1 MTEYFSGQDGQG
13 YTLKAIVEQVGQNKA
28 ENYSDVRVR
37 LFLLNR
43 WVTFSD
49 YNVTASVTIE
59 GQRVSFKG
67 RPAVLNYNSETKLE
81 GFETTA
87 RVYHNGDGS
96 KTATISADLT
106 GSGGYSPSYLSMSER
121 KFELTRI
128 ARASSVSVS
137 GTAVVGREFVI
148 SINRASSSYTHKL
161 RYVFGSEAKDIAT
174 GVGASHTWTVPS
186 SLLTKIPNSNSGRGT
201 IYCETYSGGAVI
213 GETSVAF
220 TVEVAEGG
228 ARPTLADI
236 TLTEGNRFVA
246 EKLTGAN
253 YLQTISDIAVSFE
266 GAKGVDGSTIT
277 GYYAEIV
284 DRNQS
289 TNQNGGRLG
298 PMNFTGSAT
307 IRAKVIDSRGRSSEY
322 VEKTINVI
330 EYFTPVLTFTVQR
343 VGKDGS
349 TLLVTRTAKIAPV
362 MVDGVQKNEMHFYFA
377 TRDITNDG
385 PIKRDVGP
393 INVVPSDVNSLVN
406 SSVSLFGNFPI
417 TNSYEVIGQISDMFK
432 FPAEVVVTVPVEK
445 VIFAY
450 DKNSRFGIGKTPE
463 RGMLDVAGDIY
474 ANGKIIQQHQLT
486 QKNGDVIDIRTTIKD
501 FDNARTSGFYIIKGK
516 QDGTRNAPNGR
527 PGLLEVFNLNER
539 ESYQRF
545 TDIDMKV
552 FIRFRNWSG
561 AWRDWLEYPNA
572 NNTNMINTGWQPAGY
587 PKSFYK
593 RCGDVLAIRYDFVGN
608 GSNVDFA
615 IIPVN
620 ILQAVQSYMLTIP
633 KWSVTADGTNVQINA
648 NSNKLIAVNTQSGAT
663 YSGQIVIML

>member
-106 GSGGYSPSYLSMSER
+106 GSGGYSPSYLSISER

-148 SINRASSSYTHKL
+148 SINRAASSYTHKL

-174 GVGASHTWTVPS
+174 GVGTSHTWTVPS
-186 SLLTKIPNSNSGRGT
+186 SLLAQIPNSNSGRGT
-201 IYCETYSGGAVI
+201 IYCETYSGGTVI

-236 TLTEGNRFVA
+236 TLTEGNSLVA
-246 EKLTGAN
+246 RKLSGNN
-253 YLQTISDIAVSFE
+253 YLQTLSDIAVTFV
-266 GAKGVDGSTIT
+266 GAKGVDGSTVT

-284 DRNQS
+284 DRKQS

-298 PMNFTGSAT
+298 PMEFKGSAT
-307 IRAKVIDSRGRSSEY
+307 IRAKVVDSRGRASEY
-322 VEKTINVI
+322 IEKTINVI
-330 EYFTPVLTFTVQR
+330 EYFTPVLSVSASR
-343 VGKDGS
+343 VGADNSKVQ
-349 TLLVTRTAKIAPV
+349 LVRNCKISPV
-362 MVDGVQKNEMHFYFA
+362 IVDDVQKNAINIIVMRRNITDDTGYTAETGSAVGHFA
-377 TRDITNDG
+377 N
-385 PIKRDVGP
+385 
-393 INVVPSDVNSLVN
+393 VNSLVN
-406 SSVSLFGNFPI
+406 S
-417 TNSYEVIGQISDMFK
+417 
-432 FPAEVVVTVPVEK
+432 PAILDGTYPHDKSFEIVVDLYDDFSSARQVVTLPVERA
-445 VIFAY
+445 VFAY
-450 DKNSRFGIGKTPE
+450 DKDGHFGIGKIPE

-552 FIRFRNWSG
+552 FIRFRNWGG

-593 RCGDVLAIRYDFVGN
+593 RCGDVLAIRFDFVGN
-608 GSNVDFA
+608 GSSIEIAA
-615 IIPVN
+615 IPSSV
-620 ILQAVQSYMLTIP
+620 LRAVQEYMLTVP
-633 KWSVTADGTNVQINA
+633 KWSAEANGTNIQINL
-648 NSNKLIAVNTQSGAT
+648 NGNKLVALNTQSGARH
-663 YSGQIVIML
+663 SGQIVIML

>member
-87 RVYHNGDGS
+87 RVYHNRDGK
-96 KTATISADLT
+96 KTVTISADLT
-106 GSGGYSPSYLSMSER
+106 GSGGYSPSYLSISER

-137 GTAVVGREFVI
+137 GTAVVGREFTI

-161 RYVFGSEAKDIAT
+161 RYVLGSEAKDIAT

-186 SLLTKIPNSNSGRGT
+186 SLLTQIPNSNSGRGT
-201 IYCETYSGGAVI
+201 IYCETYSGATMI

-220 TVEVAEGG
+220 TVEVAEVG

-236 TLTEGNRFVA
+236 TLTEGNSLIAR
-246 EKLTGAN
+246 KLSGNN
-253 YLQTISDIAVSFE
+253 YLQTLSDIAVTFV
-266 GAKGVDGSTIT
+266 GAKGVDGSTVT

-284 DRNQS
+284 DRKQS

-298 PMNFTGSAT
+298 PMEFNGSAT
-307 IRAKVIDSRGRSSEY
+307 IRAKVVDSRGRASKY

-330 EYFTPVLTFTVQR
+330 EYFTPVLSVSASR
-343 VGKDGS
+343 VGADNSKVQ
-349 TLLVTRTAKIAPV
+349 LVRNCKISPV
-362 MVDGVQKNEMHFYFA
+362 VVDRQQKNAINIIVMRRNITDDTGYTEETGSAVGHFA
-377 TRDITNDG
+377 N
-385 PIKRDVGP
+385 
-393 INVVPSDVNSLVN
+393 VNSLVN
-406 SSVSLFGNFPI
+406 S
-417 TNSYEVIGQISDMFK
+417 
-432 FPAEVVVTVPVEK
+432 PAILDGTYPHDKSFEIVVDLYDDFSSARQVVTLPVERA
-445 VIFAY
+445 VFAY
-450 DKNSRFGIGKTPE
+450 DKDGHFGIGKIPE

-474 ANGKIIQQHQLT
+474 ANGKIIQQHAIT
-486 QKNGDVIDIRTTIKD
+486 QGNGRAIYTYGKD
-501 FDNARTSGFYIIKGK
+501 FDEEKTTGVYFKNGKEPNNPAKQYGFLLVLNSNNECFQLFFPTIATAEPSKRIFYGGKWTPWSSNARL
-516 QDGTRNAPNGR
+516 DH
-527 PGLLEVFNLNER
+527 VNL
-539 ESYQRF
+539 
-545 TDIDMKV
+545 
-552 FIRFRNWSG
+552 
-561 AWRDWLEYPNA
+561 
-572 NNTNMINTGWQPAGY
+572 INTGWQPAGY

-620 ILQAVQSYMLTIP
+620 ILRAVQSYMLTIP
-633 KWSVTADGTNVQINA
+633 KWSVTADGTNVQINV

>member
-13 YTLKAIVEQVGQNKA
+13 YALKAIVEQVGQNKA

-43 WVTFSD
+43 WVIFSD

-59 GQRVSFKG
+59 GRRVSFKG

-87 RVYHNGDGS
+87 RVYHDGDGS

-106 GSGGYSPSYLSMSER
+106 GSGGYSPSYLSISER

-128 ARASSVSVS
+128 ARASIVSVS

-148 SINRASSSYTHKL
+148 SINRAASSYTHKL

-174 GVGASHTWTVPS
+174 GVGTSHTWTVPS
-186 SLLTKIPNSNSGRGT
+186 SLLTQIPNSNSGRGT
-201 IYCETYSGGAVI
+201 IYCETYSGGTVI

-236 TLTEGNRFVA
+236 TLTEGNQKVA
-246 EKLTGAN
+246 KVLTGAN

-298 PMNFTGSAT
+298 PMEFKGLAT

-362 MVDGVQKNEMHFYFA
+362 MVDGVQKNEMRFYFA

-385 PIKRDVGP
+385 PIKRDVEP
-393 INVVPSDVNSLVN
+393 INVVPSNVNSLVN
-406 SSVSLFGNFPI
+406 SSVSLFGNFPL
-417 TNSYEVIGQISDMFK
+417 TNSYEVIGQLSDMFK

-450 DKNSRFGIGKTPE
+450 DKDSRFGIGKTPE
-463 RGMLDVAGDIY
+463 HGMLDVAGDIY
-474 ANGKIIQQHQLT
+474 ANGKIIQQHAIT
-486 QKNGDVIDIRTTIKD
+486 QGNGRAIYTYGKD
-501 FDNARTSGFYIIKGK
+501 FDKEKTTGVYFKNGKEPNNPAKQYGFLLVLNSNNECFQLFFPTIATAEPSKRIFYGGKWTPWSSNARL
-516 QDGTRNAPNGR
+516 DH
-527 PGLLEVFNLNER
+527 VNL
-539 ESYQRF
+539 
-545 TDIDMKV
+545 
-552 FIRFRNWSG
+552 
-561 AWRDWLEYPNA
+561 
-572 NNTNMINTGWQPAGY
+572 INTGWQPAGY

-593 RCGDVLAIRYDFVGN
+593 RCGDVLAIRFDFVGN
-608 GSNVDFA
+608 GSSIEIAA
-615 IIPVN
+615 IPSSV
-620 ILQAVQSYMLTIP
+620 LRAVQEYMVTVP
-633 KWSVTADGTNVQINA
+633 KWSAEANGTNVQINL
-648 NSNKLIAVNTQSGAT
+648 NGNKLVALNTQSGARH
-663 YSGQIVIML
+663 SGQIVIML

>member
-1 MTEYFSGQDGQG
+1 MTECFSGQDGQG
-13 YTLKAIVEQVGQNKA
+13 YALKAIVEQVGQNQA

-87 RVYHNGDGS
+87 RVYHNWDGS

-106 GSGGYSPSYLSMSER
+106 GSGGYSPSYLSISDR

-137 GTAVVGREFVI
+137 GAAVVGREFVI

-174 GVGASHTWTVPS
+174 GVGTSHTWTVPS
-186 SLLTKIPNSNSGRGT
+186 SLLTQIPNSNIGRGT
-201 IYCETYSGGAVI
+201 IYCETYSGSTAI
-213 GETSVAF
+213 GETSVSF

-228 ARPTLADI
+228 TRPTLADI
-236 TLTEGNRFVA
+236 TLTEGNSLVA
-246 EKLTGAN
+246 RKLSGNN
-253 YLQTISDIAVSFE
+253 YLQTLSDIAVTFV
-266 GAKGVDGSTIT
+266 GAKGVDGSKVT

-284 DRNQS
+284 DRKQS

-298 PMNFTGSAT
+298 PMEFKGSAT
-307 IRAKVIDSRGRSSEY
+307 IRAKVIDSRGRASEY

-330 EYFTPVLTFTVQR
+330 EYFTPVLSISASR
-343 VGKDGS
+343 VGADNSK
-349 TLLVTRTAKIAPV
+349 VQIVRNCKISPII
-362 MVDGVQKNEMHFYFA
+362 VDGVQKNAMTFA
-377 TRDITNDG
+377 VLTKNITDDSGYVRATG
-385 PIKRDVGP
+385 PAAGTILTE
-393 INVVPSDVNSLVN
+393 NSLVN
-406 SSVSLFGNFPI
+406 SPALIDGTYPHDKSFEIVVDLFDSF
-417 TNSYEVIGQISDMFK
+417 SSARQ
-432 FPAEVVVTVPVEK
+432 VVTLPVERA
-445 VIFAY
+445 IFAY
-450 DKNSRFGIGKTPE
+450 DKDGHFGIGKIPE

-474 ANGKIIQQHQLT
+474 ANGKIIQQHAIT
-486 QKNGDVIDIRTTIKD
+486 QGNGRAIYTYGKD
-501 FDNARTSGFYIIKGK
+501 FDEEKTTGVYFKNGKEPNNPSKQYGFLLVLNSNNECFQMFFPTIATAEPSKRIFYGGKWTPWSSNARL
-516 QDGTRNAPNGR
+516 DH
-527 PGLLEVFNLNER
+527 VNL
-539 ESYQRF
+539 
-545 TDIDMKV
+545 
-552 FIRFRNWSG
+552 
-561 AWRDWLEYPNA
+561 
-572 NNTNMINTGWQPAGY
+572 INTGWQPAGY

-615 IIPVN
+615 TIPAN
-620 ILQAVQSYMLTIP
+620 ILRAVQRYMLTVP

-648 NSNKLIAVNTQSGAT
+648 NSNKLIAINTQSGAT

>member
-174 GVGASHTWTVPS
+174 GVGTSHTWTVPS
-186 SLLTKIPNSNSGRGT
+186 SLLTQIPNSNSGRGT
-201 IYCETYSGGAVI
+201 IYCETYSGSTSI

-236 TLTEGNRFVA
+236 TLTEGNSLVA
-246 EKLTGAN
+246 QKLSGNN
-253 YLQTISDIAVSFE
+253 YLQTLSDIAVTFV
-266 GAKGVDGSTIT
+266 GAKGVDGSTVT

-284 DRNQS
+284 DRKQS

-298 PMNFTGSAT
+298 PMEFKGSAT
-307 IRAKVIDSRGRSSEY
+307 IRAKVIDSRGRASEY

-330 EYFTPVLTFTVQR
+330 EYFTPALSISVSRVGADNSTVQIIR
-343 VGKDGS
+343 NC
-349 TLLVTRTAKIAPV
+349 KISPV
-362 MVDGVQKNEMHFYFA
+362 IVDGVQKNGMQFIVLTKNITDDTGYVRA
-377 TRDITNDG
+377 TG
-385 PIKRDVGP
+385 PAAGTILTA
-393 INVVPSDVNSLVN
+393 NSLVN
-406 SSVSLFGNFPI
+406 SPALIDGSYPHNKSFEIVVDLFDSF
-417 TNSYEVIGQISDMFK
+417 SSARQ
-432 FPAEVVVTVPVEK
+432 VVTLPVERA
-445 VIFAY
+445 IFAY
-450 DKNSRFGIGKTPE
+450 DKDGHFGIGKIPE

-474 ANGKIIQQHQLT
+474 ANGKIIQQHAIT
-486 QKNGDVIDIRTTIKD
+486 QGNGRAIYTYGKD
-501 FDNARTSGFYIIKGK
+501 FDEEKTTGVYFKNGKEPNNPAKQYGFLLVLNSNNECFQLFFPTIATAEPSKRIFYGGKWTPWSSNARL
-516 QDGTRNAPNGR
+516 DH
-527 PGLLEVFNLNER
+527 VNL
-539 ESYQRF
+539 
-545 TDIDMKV
+545 
-552 FIRFRNWSG
+552 
-561 AWRDWLEYPNA
+561 
-572 NNTNMINTGWQPAGY
+572 INTGWQPAGY

-593 RCGDVLAIRYDFVGN
+593 RCGDVLAIRFDFVGN
-608 GSNVDFA
+608 GSNIEIAA
-615 IIPVN
+615 IPSSV
-620 ILQAVQSYMLTIP
+620 LRAVQEYMLTVT
-633 KWSVTADGTNVQINA
+633 KWSVEANGTNIQINL
-648 NSNKLIAVNTQSGAT
+648 NGNKLVALNTQSGARH
-663 YSGQIVIML
+663 SGQIVIML

>member
-13 YTLKAIVEQVGQNKA
+13 YALKAIVEQVGQNKA

-43 WVTFSD
+43 LVTFSD

-174 GVGASHTWTVPS
+174 GVGTSHTWTVPS
-186 SLLTKIPNSNSGRGT
+186 SLLTQIPNSNSGRGT
-201 IYCETYSGGAVI
+201 IYCETYSGSTSI

-236 TLTEGNRFVA
+236 TLTEGNSLVA
-246 EKLTGAN
+246 QKLSGNN
-253 YLQTISDIAVSFE
+253 YLQTLSDIAVTFV
-266 GAKGVDGSTIT
+266 GAKGVDGSTVT

-284 DRNQS
+284 DRKQS

-298 PMNFTGSAT
+298 PMEFKGSAT
-307 IRAKVIDSRGRSSEY
+307 IRAKVIDSRGRASEY

-330 EYFTPVLTFTVQR
+330 EYFTPALSISASRVGADNSTVQIIR
-343 VGKDGS
+343 NC
-349 TLLVTRTAKIAPV
+349 KISPV
-362 MVDGVQKNEMHFYFA
+362 IVDGVQKNGMQFIILTKNITDDTGYVRA
-377 TRDITNDG
+377 TG
-385 PIKRDVGP
+385 PAAGTILTA
-393 INVVPSDVNSLVN
+393 NSLVN
-406 SSVSLFGNFPI
+406 SPALIDGSYPHNKSFEIIVDLFDDF
-417 TNSYEVIGQISDMFK
+417 SSARQ
-432 FPAEVVVTVPVEK
+432 VVTLPVERA
-445 VIFAY
+445 VFAY
-450 DKNSRFGIGKTPE
+450 DKDGRFGIGKIPE

-474 ANGKIIQQHQLT
+474 ANGKIIQQHAIT
-486 QKNGDVIDIRTTIKD
+486 QGNGRAIYTYGKDFNEEKTTGVYFKNGKEPNNPAKQYGFLLVLNSNNECFQLFFPTIATAEPSKRI
-501 FDNARTSGFYIIKGK
+501 FYGGKWTEWTSNARL
-516 QDGTRNAPNGR
+516 DH
-527 PGLLEVFNLNER
+527 VNL
-539 ESYQRF
+539 
-545 TDIDMKV
+545 
-552 FIRFRNWSG
+552 
-561 AWRDWLEYPNA
+561 
-572 NNTNMINTGWQPAGY
+572 INTGWQPAGY

-593 RCGDVLAIRYDFVGN
+593 RCGDVLAIRFDFVGN
-608 GSNVDFA
+608 GSSIEIAA
-615 IIPVN
+615 IPSSV
-620 ILQAVQSYMLTIP
+620 LRAVQEYMVTVP
-633 KWSVTADGTNVQINA
+633 KWSVEANGTNVQINL
-648 NSNKLIAVNTQSGAT
+648 NGNKLVALNTQSGARH
-663 YSGQIVIML
+663 SGQIVIML

>member
-59 GQRVSFKG
+59 GQRFSFKG
-67 RPAVLNYNSETKLE
+67 RPAVLNYSSETKLE
-81 GFETTA
+81 GFEATA
-87 RVYHNGDGS
+87 RVYHNGDGT

-106 GSGGYSPSYLSMSER
+106 GSGGYSPSYLSISER

-128 ARASSVSVS
+128 ARASSVSVT
-137 GTAVVGREFVI
+137 GTVVVGREFVI
-148 SINRASSSYTHKL
+148 SINRVSSSYTHKL
-161 RYVFGSEAKDIAT
+161 RYIFGSEAKDIAT

-186 SLLTKIPNSNSGRGT
+186 SLLTQIPNSNSGRGT
-201 IYCETYSGGAVI
+201 IYCETYSGATMI

-236 TLTEGNRFVA
+236 TLTEGNSLVA
-246 EKLTGAN
+246 QKLSGNN
-253 YLQTISDIAVSFE
+253 YLQTLSDIAVTFV
-266 GAKGVDGSTIT
+266 GAKGVDGSTVT

-284 DRNQS
+284 DRKQS

-298 PMNFTGSAT
+298 PMEFKGSAI
-307 IRAKVIDSRGRSSEY
+307 IRAKVIDSRGRASEY

-330 EYFTPVLTFTVQR
+330 EYFTPVLSISASR
-343 VGKDGS
+343 VGADNSK
-349 TLLVTRTAKIAPV
+349 VQIIRNCKISPV
-362 MVDGVQKNEMHFYFA
+362 IVDGQQKNAINIIVMRRNITDNTGYTAETGSAVGHFA
-377 TRDITNDG
+377 N
-385 PIKRDVGP
+385 
-393 INVVPSDVNSLVN
+393 VNSLVN
-406 SSVSLFGNFPI
+406 SPAILDGTYPHNKSFEIVVDLFDDF
-417 TNSYEVIGQISDMFK
+417 SSARQVVIL
-432 FPAEVVVTVPVEK
+432 PVERA
-445 VIFAY
+445 IFAY
-450 DKNSRFGIGKTPE
+450 DKDGHFGIGKIPE

-474 ANGKIIQQHQLT
+474 ANGKIIQQHAIT
-486 QKNGDVIDIRTTIKD
+486 QGNGRAIYTYGKDFNEEKTTGVYFKNGKEPNNPAKQYGFLLVLNSNNECFQLFFPTIATAEPSKRV
-501 FDNARTSGFYIIKGK
+501 FYGGKWTSWSSNARL
-516 QDGTRNAPNGR
+516 DH
-527 PGLLEVFNLNER
+527 VNL
-539 ESYQRF
+539 
-545 TDIDMKV
+545 
-552 FIRFRNWSG
+552 
-561 AWRDWLEYPNA
+561 
-572 NNTNMINTGWQPAGY
+572 INTGWQQAGY

-620 ILQAVQSYMLTIP
+620 ILQAVQNYMLTIP

-648 NSNKLIAVNTQSGAT
+648 NSNKLIAINTQSGET

>member
-67 RPAVLNYNSETKLE
+67 RPAVLSYNSETKLE

-106 GSGGYSPSYLSMSER
+106 GSGGYSPSYLSISER
-121 KFELTRI
+121 KFELSRI

-137 GTAVVGREFVI
+137 GTAVVGREFTI

-174 GVGASHTWTVPS
+174 GVGTSHTWTVPS
-186 SLLTKIPNSNSGRGT
+186 SLLTQIPNSNSGRGT
-201 IYCETYSGGAVI
+201 IYCETYSGSTSI

-236 TLTEGNRFVA
+236 TLTEGNSLVA
-246 EKLTGAN
+246 RKLPGNN
-253 YLQTISDIAVSFE
+253 YLQTLSDIAVTFV
-266 GAKGVDGSTIT
+266 GAKGVDGSTVT

-284 DRNQS
+284 DRKQS

-298 PMNFTGSAT
+298 PMEFKGSAT
-307 IRAKVIDSRGRSSEY
+307 IRAKVIDSRGRASEY

-330 EYFTPVLTFTVQR
+330 EYFTPVLSISVSR
-343 VGKDGS
+343 VGADNSK
-349 TLLVTRTAKIAPV
+349 VQIVRNCKISPV
-362 MVDGVQKNEMHFYFA
+362 IVDDVQKNAMTFA
-377 TRDITNDG
+377 VLTKNITDDSGYVRVTG
-385 PIKRDVGP
+385 PAAGTILTA
-393 INVVPSDVNSLVN
+393 NSLVN
-406 SSVSLFGNFPI
+406 SPALIDGTYPHDKSFEIVVDLFDSF
-417 TNSYEVIGQISDMFK
+417 SSARQ
-432 FPAEVVVTVPVEK
+432 VVTLPVERA
-445 VIFAY
+445 ILAY
-450 DKNSRFGIGKTPE
+450 DKDGHFGIGKIPE

-474 ANGKIIQQHQLT
+474 ANGKIIQQHAIT
-486 QKNGDVIDIRTTIKD
+486 QGNGRAIYTYGKD
-501 FDNARTSGFYIIKGK
+501 FDEEKTTGVYFKNGKEPNNPAKQYGFLLVLNSNNECFQLFFPTIATAEPSKRIFYGGKWTPWSSNARL
-516 QDGTRNAPNGR
+516 DH
-527 PGLLEVFNLNER
+527 VNL
-539 ESYQRF
+539 
-545 TDIDMKV
+545 
-552 FIRFRNWSG
+552 
-561 AWRDWLEYPNA
+561 
-572 NNTNMINTGWQPAGY
+572 INTGWQSAGY

-593 RCGDVLAIRYDFVGN
+593 RCGDVLAIRFDFVGN
-608 GSNVDFA
+608 GSSIEIAA
-615 IIPVN
+615 IPSSV
-620 ILQAVQSYMLTIP
+620 LRAVQEYMVTVP
-633 KWSVTADGTNVQINA
+633 KWSVEANGTNVQINL
-648 NSNKLIAVNTQSGAT
+648 NGNKLVALNTQSGARH
-663 YSGQIVIML
+663 SGQIVIML

>member
-13 YTLKAIVEQVGQNKA
+13 YTLKAIVEQVDQNKA

-59 GQRVSFKG
+59 GRRVSFKG
-67 RPAVLNYNSETKLE
+67 RPAVLNHNSETKLE

-87 RVYHNGDGS
+87 RVYHNGDGN
-96 KTATISADLT
+96 KTVTISADLT
-106 GSGGYSPSYLSMSER
+106 GSGGYSPSYLSISER

-137 GTAVVGREFVI
+137 GTAVVGREFTI

-186 SLLTKIPNSNSGRGT
+186 SLLTQIPNSNSGRGT
-201 IYCETYSGGAVI
+201 IYCETYSGGTAI

-236 TLTEGNRFVA
+236 TLTEGNQKVA
-246 EKLTGAN
+246 KVLTGAN

-298 PMNFTGSAT
+298 PMEFKGSAT
-307 IRAKVIDSRGRSSEY
+307 IRAKVIDSRGRASEY
-322 VEKTINVI
+322 VEKAINVI
-330 EYFTPVLTFTVQR
+330 EYFTPVLSLKVDR
-343 VGKDGS
+343 VGEDGS
-349 TLLVTRTAKIAPV
+349 TLIVTRTAKIAPV
-362 MVDGVQKNEMHFYFA
+362 MVDGVQKNKMELLFS
-377 TRDITNDG
+377 TRDITNNG
-385 PIKRDVGP
+385 TFRRDVGP
-393 INVVPSDVNSLVN
+393 AGAIAENINALVN
-406 SSVSLFGNFPI
+406 SPSALAGKFPI
-417 TNSYEVIGQISDMFK
+417 TNSYEVIGKIFDKFK

-450 DKNSRFGIGKTPE
+450 DKDSRFGIGKTPE

-474 ANGKIIQQHQLT
+474 ANGKIIQQHAIT
-486 QKNGDVIDIRTTIKD
+486 QGNGRAIYTYGKD
-501 FDNARTSGFYIIKGK
+501 FDEEKTTGVYFKNGKEPNNPAKQYGFLLVLNSNNECFQLFFPTIATAEPSKRIFYGGKWMPWSSNARL
-516 QDGTRNAPNGR
+516 DH
-527 PGLLEVFNLNER
+527 VNL
-539 ESYQRF
+539 
-545 TDIDMKV
+545 
-552 FIRFRNWSG
+552 
-561 AWRDWLEYPNA
+561 
-572 NNTNMINTGWQPAGY
+572 INTGWQPAGY

-620 ILQAVQSYMLTIP
+620 ILRAVQSYMLTIP

-648 NSNKLIAVNTQSGAT
+648 NSNKLIAVNTQSGTT

>member
-28 ENYSDVRVR
+28 ENYSDVRIR

-87 RVYHNGDGS
+87 RVYHNGDGT
-96 KTATISADLT
+96 KAATISADLT
-106 GSGGYSPSYLSMSER
+106 GSGGYSPSYLSISER

-137 GTAVVGREFVI
+137 GTAVVGRDFVI

-174 GVGASHTWTVPS
+174 GVGTSHTWTVPS
-186 SLLTKIPNSNSGRGT
+186 SLLTQIPNSNSGRGT
-201 IYCETYSGGAVI
+201 IYCETYSGGTVI

-236 TLTEGNRFVA
+236 TLTEGNDLVA
-246 EKLTGAN
+246 RKLSGNN
-253 YLQTISDIAVSFE
+253 YLQTLSDIAVTFV
-266 GAKGVDGSTIT
+266 GAKGVDGSTVT

-284 DRNQS
+284 DKKQS

-298 PMNFTGSAT
+298 PMEFKGSAT
-307 IRAKVIDSRGRSSEY
+307 IRAKVIDSRGRASEY

-330 EYFTPVLTFTVQR
+330 EYFTPVLSISASR
-343 VGKDGS
+343 VGADNSK
-349 TLLVTRTAKIAPV
+349 VQIIRNCKISPV
-362 MVDGVQKNEMHFYFA
+362 IVDGVQKNGMQFIVLTKNITDDTGYVRA
-377 TRDITNDG
+377 TG
-385 PIKRDVGP
+385 PAAGTILTA
-393 INVVPSDVNSLVN
+393 NSLVN
-406 SSVSLFGNFPI
+406 SPALIDG
-417 TNSYEVIGQISDMFK
+417 SYPHDKSFEVIVDLFDSFSSARQ
-432 FPAEVVVTVPVEK
+432 VVTLPVERA
-445 VIFAY
+445 IFAY
-450 DKNSRFGIGKTPE
+450 DKNGHFGIGKIPE

-474 ANGKIIQQHQLT
+474 ANDKIIQQHAIT
-486 QKNGDVIDIRTTIKD
+486 QGNGRAIYTYGKD
-501 FDNARTSGFYIIKGK
+501 FDEEKTTGVYFKNGKEPNNPAKQYGFLLVLNSNNECFQLFFPTISTAEPSKRIFYGGKWTPWSSNARL
-516 QDGTRNAPNGR
+516 DH
-527 PGLLEVFNLNER
+527 VNL
-539 ESYQRF
+539 
-545 TDIDMKV
+545 
-552 FIRFRNWSG
+552 
-561 AWRDWLEYPNA
+561 
-572 NNTNMINTGWQPAGY
+572 INTGWQPAGY

-593 RCGDVLAIRYDFVGN
+593 RCGDVLAVRFDFVGN
-608 GSNVDFA
+608 GSSIEIASLPASV
-615 IIPVN
+615 
-620 ILQAVQSYMLTIP
+620 LRAVQEYMLTIP
-633 KWSVTADGTNVQINA
+633 KWSVEANGTNIQINL
-648 NSNKLIAVNTQSGAT
+648 NGNKLVALNTQSGARH
-663 YSGQIVIML
+663 SGQIVIML

>member
-106 GSGGYSPSYLSMSER
+106 GSGGYSPSYLSISER

-128 ARASSVSVS
+128 ARASSVSVT

-174 GVGASHTWTVPS
+174 GVGTSHTWTVPS
-186 SLLTKIPNSNSGRGT
+186 SLLTQIPNSNIGRGT
-201 IYCETYSGGAVI
+201 IYCETYSGATMI
-213 GETSVAF
+213 GETAVAF

-236 TLTEGNRFVA
+236 ILTEGNTLVA
-246 EKLTGAN
+246 RKLSGNN
-253 YLQTISDIAVSFE
+253 YLQTLSDIAVTFV
-266 GAKGVDGSTIT
+266 GAKGVDGSTVT

-284 DRNQS
+284 DKKQS

-298 PMNFTGSAT
+298 PMEFKGSAT
-307 IRAKVIDSRGRSSEY
+307 IRAKVIDSRGRASEY

-330 EYFTPVLTFTVQR
+330 KYFTPVLSISASR
-343 VGKDGS
+343 VGADNSK
-349 TLLVTRTAKIAPV
+349 VQIIRNCKISPV
-362 MVDGVQKNEMHFYFA
+362 IVDGVQKNRMQFIVLTKNITDDTGYVGA
-377 TRDITNDG
+377 TG
-385 PIKRDVGP
+385 PAAGTILTA
-393 INVVPSDVNSLVN
+393 NSLVN
-406 SSVSLFGNFPI
+406 SPALIDGSYPHNKSFEIVVDLFDDF
-417 TNSYEVIGQISDMFK
+417 SSARQ
-432 FPAEVVVTVPVEK
+432 VVTLPVERA
-445 VIFAY
+445 IFAY
-450 DKNSRFGIGKTPE
+450 DKDGHFGIGKIPE

-474 ANGKIIQQHQLT
+474 ANGKIIQQHAIT
-486 QKNGDVIDIRTTIKD
+486 QGNGRAIYTYGKD
-501 FDNARTSGFYIIKGK
+501 FDEEKTTGVYFKNGKEPNNPAKQYGFLLVLNSNNECFQLFFPTIATAEPSKRIFYGGKWTPWSSNARL
-516 QDGTRNAPNGR
+516 DH
-527 PGLLEVFNLNER
+527 VNL
-539 ESYQRF
+539 
-545 TDIDMKV
+545 
-552 FIRFRNWSG
+552 
-561 AWRDWLEYPNA
+561 
-572 NNTNMINTGWQPAGY
+572 INTGWQPAGY

-620 ILQAVQSYMLTIP
+620 ILRAVQSYMLTIP
-633 KWSVTADGTNVQINA
+633 KWFVTADGTNVQINA

>member
-1 MTEYFSGQDGQG
+1 MTEYFSEQDGQR

-67 RPAVLNYNSETKLE
+67 RPAVLSYNSETKLE

-87 RVYHNGDGS
+87 RVYHNRDGS

-106 GSGGYSPSYLSMSER
+106 GSGGYSPPYLSISER
-121 KFELTRI
+121 KFELERI

-137 GTAVVGREFVI
+137 GTAVVGREFTI

-174 GVGASHTWTVPS
+174 GVGTSHTWTVPS
-186 SLLTKIPNSNSGRGT
+186 SLLTQIPNSNSGRGT
-201 IYCETYSGGAVI
+201 IYCETYSGSTSI

-236 TLTEGNRFVA
+236 TLTEGNSLVA
-246 EKLTGAN
+246 RNLSGNN
-253 YLQTISDIAVSFE
+253 YLQTLSDIAVTFV
-266 GAKGVDGSTIT
+266 GAKGVDGSTVT

-284 DRNQS
+284 DRKQS

-298 PMNFTGSAT
+298 PMEFKGSAT
-307 IRAKVIDSRGRSSEY
+307 IRAKVIDSRGRASEY

-330 EYFTPVLTFTVQR
+330 EYFTPVLSISASR
-343 VGKDGS
+343 VGADNSK
-349 TLLVTRTAKIAPV
+349 VQIVRNCKISPII
-362 MVDGVQKNEMHFYFA
+362 VDGVQKNAITFA
-377 TRDITNDG
+377 VLTKNITDDSGYVRATG
-385 PIKRDVGP
+385 PAAGTILTA
-393 INVVPSDVNSLVN
+393 NSLVN
-406 SSVSLFGNFPI
+406 SPALIDGTYPHDKSFEIVVDLFDSF
-417 TNSYEVIGQISDMFK
+417 SSARQ
-432 FPAEVVVTVPVEK
+432 VVTLPVERA
-445 VIFAY
+445 IFAY
-450 DKNSRFGIGKTPE
+450 DKDGHFGIGKIPE

-474 ANGKIIQQHQLT
+474 ANGKIIQQHAIT
-486 QKNGDVIDIRTTIKD
+486 QGNGRAIYTYGKD
-501 FDNARTSGFYIIKGK
+501 FDEEKTTGVYFKNGKEPNNPAKQYGFLLVLGSNNECFQLFFPTIATAEPSKRILYGGKWTPWSSNARL
-516 QDGTRNAPNGR
+516 DH
-527 PGLLEVFNLNER
+527 VNL
-539 ESYQRF
+539 
-545 TDIDMKV
+545 
-552 FIRFRNWSG
+552 
-561 AWRDWLEYPNA
+561 
-572 NNTNMINTGWQPAGY
+572 INTGWQPAGY

-620 ILQAVQSYMLTIP
+620 ILRAVQSYMLTIP

-648 NSNKLIAVNTQSGAT
+648 NSNKLIAINTQSGAT

>member
-13 YTLKAIVEQVGQNKA
+13 YTLKAIVEQVGQNQA

-87 RVYHNGDGS
+87 RVYHNGDGG

-106 GSGGYSPSYLSMSER
+106 GSGGYSPSYLSISGR

-128 ARASSVSVS
+128 ARASSVSVR
-137 GTAVVGREFVI
+137 GTAVVGREFTI

-174 GVGASHTWTVPS
+174 GVGTSHTWTVPS
-186 SLLTKIPNSNSGRGT
+186 SLLTQIPNSNSGHGT
-201 IYCETYSGGAVI
+201 IYCETYSGGTVI

-236 TLTEGNRFVA
+236 TLTEGNSLIAR
-246 EKLTGAN
+246 KLSGNN
-253 YLQTISDIAVSFE
+253 YLQTLSDIAVTFV
-266 GAKGVDGSTIT
+266 GAKGVDGSTVT

-284 DRNQS
+284 DRKQS

-298 PMNFTGSAT
+298 PMEFKGSAT
-307 IRAKVIDSRGRSSEY
+307 IRAKVIDSRGRASEY

-330 EYFTPVLTFTVQR
+330 EYFTPALSISASRVGADNSTVQIIR
-343 VGKDGS
+343 NC
-349 TLLVTRTAKIAPV
+349 KISPV
-362 MVDGVQKNEMHFYFA
+362 IVDGVQKNGMQFIVLTKNITDDTGYVRA
-377 TRDITNDG
+377 TG
-385 PIKRDVGP
+385 PAAGTILTA
-393 INVVPSDVNSLVN
+393 SSLVN
-406 SSVSLFGNFPI
+406 SPALIDGSYPHNKSFEIIVDLFDDF
-417 TNSYEVIGQISDMFK
+417 SSARQ
-432 FPAEVVVTVPVEK
+432 VVTLPVERA
-445 VIFAY
+445 VFAY
-450 DKNSRFGIGKTPE
+450 DKDGHFGIGKIPE

-474 ANGKIIQQHQLT
+474 ANGKIIQQHAIT
-486 QKNGDVIDIRTTIKD
+486 QGNGRAIYTYGKD
-501 FDNARTSGFYIIKGK
+501 FDEEKTTGVYFKNGKEPNNPAKQYGFLLVLNSNNECFQLFFPTIATKEPSKRIFYGGKWTPWSSNARL
-516 QDGTRNAPNGR
+516 DH
-527 PGLLEVFNLNER
+527 VNL
-539 ESYQRF
+539 
-545 TDIDMKV
+545 
-552 FIRFRNWSG
+552 
-561 AWRDWLEYPNA
+561 
-572 NNTNMINTGWQPAGY
+572 INTGWQPAGY

-620 ILQAVQSYMLTIP
+620 ILRAVQNYMLTIP
-633 KWSVTADGTNVQINA
+633 KWSITADGTNVQINA

>member
-87 RVYHNGDGS
+87 RVYHNRDGS
-96 KTATISADLT
+96 KAATISADLT

-148 SINRASSSYTHKL
+148 SINRTSSSYTHKL

-174 GVGASHTWTVPS
+174 GVGTSHTWTVPS
-186 SLLTKIPNSNSGRGT
+186 SLLTQIPNSNSGLGT
-201 IYCETYSGGAVI
+201 IYCETYSGSTSI

-236 TLTEGNRFVA
+236 TLTEGNSLVA
-246 EKLTGAN
+246 QRLSGNN
-253 YLQTISDIAVSFE
+253 YLQTLSDIAVTFV
-266 GAKGVDGSTIT
+266 GAKGVDGSTVT

-284 DRNQS
+284 DRKQS
-289 TNQNGGRLG
+289 TNKNGGRLG
-298 PMNFTGSAT
+298 PMEFKGSAT
-307 IRAKVIDSRGRSSEY
+307 IRAKVIDSRGRASEY

-330 EYFTPVLTFTVQR
+330 EYFTPALSISASRVGADNSTVQIIR
-343 VGKDGS
+343 NC
-349 TLLVTRTAKIAPV
+349 KISPV
-362 MVDGVQKNEMHFYFA
+362 IVDGVQKNGMQFIILTKNITDDTGYVRA
-377 TRDITNDG
+377 TG
-385 PIKRDVGP
+385 PAAGTILTA
-393 INVVPSDVNSLVN
+393 NSLVN
-406 SSVSLFGNFPI
+406 SPALIDG
-417 TNSYEVIGQISDMFK
+417 SYPHNKSFEVIVDLFDSFSSARQ
-432 FPAEVVVTVPVEK
+432 VVTLPVERA
-445 VIFAY
+445 IFAY
-450 DKNSRFGIGKTPE
+450 DKDGHFGIGKIPE

-501 FDNARTSGFYIIKGK
+501 FDNARTSGFYVIKGK

-620 ILQAVQSYMLTIP
+620 ILRAVQSYMLTIP

>member
-13 YTLKAIVEQVGQNKA
+13 YVLKAIVEQVGQNQA

-87 RVYHNGDGS
+87 RVYHNTDGN

-106 GSGGYSPSYLSMSER
+106 GSGGYSPSYLSISER

-128 ARASSVSVS
+128 SRASSVSVS
-137 GTAVVGREFVI
+137 GTAVVGREFTI

-186 SLLTKIPNSNSGRGT
+186 SLLTQIPNSNSGRGT
-201 IYCETYSGGAVI
+201 IYCETYSGATMI

-236 TLTEGNRFVA
+236 TLTEGNSLIAR
-246 EKLTGAN
+246 KLSGNN
-253 YLQTISDIAVSFE
+253 YLQTLSDIAVTFV
-266 GAKGVDGSTIT
+266 GAKGVDGSTVT

-284 DRNQS
+284 DRKQS

-298 PMNFTGSAT
+298 PMEFNGSAT
-307 IRAKVIDSRGRSSEY
+307 IRAKVVDSRGSASEY

-330 EYFTPVLTFTVQR
+330 EYFTPVLSVSASR
-343 VGKDGS
+343 VGADNSKVQ
-349 TLLVTRTAKIAPV
+349 LVRNCKISPV
-362 MVDGVQKNEMHFYFA
+362 VVDGQQKNAINIIVMRRNITDDTGNTAETGSAVGHFA
-377 TRDITNDG
+377 N
-385 PIKRDVGP
+385 
-393 INVVPSDVNSLVN
+393 VNSLVN
-406 SSVSLFGNFPI
+406 S
-417 TNSYEVIGQISDMFK
+417 
-432 FPAEVVVTVPVEK
+432 PAILDGTYPHDKSFEIVVDLYDDFSSARQVVTLPVERA
-445 VIFAY
+445 VFAY
-450 DKNSRFGIGKTPE
+450 DKDGHFGIGKIPE

-474 ANGKIIQQHQLT
+474 ANGKIIQQHAIT
-486 QKNGDVIDIRTTIKD
+486 QGNGRAIYTYGKD
-501 FDNARTSGFYIIKGK
+501 FDEEKTTGVYFKNGKEPNNPAKQYGFLLVLNSNNECFQLFFPTIATAEPSKRIFYGGKWTPWSSNARL
-516 QDGTRNAPNGR
+516 DH
-527 PGLLEVFNLNER
+527 VNL
-539 ESYQRF
+539 
-545 TDIDMKV
+545 
-552 FIRFRNWSG
+552 
-561 AWRDWLEYPNA
+561 
-572 NNTNMINTGWQPAGY
+572 INTGWQPAGY

-608 GSNVDFA
+608 GSNVGFA

-620 ILQAVQSYMLTIP
+620 ILRAVQSYMLTIP

>member
-1 MTEYFSGQDGQG
+1 MTEYFSGQDRQG

-37 LFLLNR
+37 LFLFNR

-87 RVYHNGDGS
+87 RVYHNMDGT
-96 KTATISADLT
+96 KTAAISADLT
-106 GSGGYSPSYLSMSER
+106 GSGGYSPSYLSISER

-128 ARASSVSVS
+128 ARTSSVSVS
-137 GTAVVGREFVI
+137 GTAVVGREFTI

-186 SLLTKIPNSNSGRGT
+186 SLLTQIPNSNSGRGT
-201 IYCETYSGGAVI
+201 IYCETYSGGTVI

-236 TLTEGNRFVA
+236 TLTEGNSLIAR
-246 EKLTGAN
+246 KLSGNN
-253 YLQTISDIAVSFE
+253 YLQTLSDIAVTFV
-266 GAKGVDGSTIT
+266 GAKGVDGSTVT

-284 DRNQS
+284 DRKQS

-298 PMNFTGSAT
+298 PMEFNGSAT
-307 IRAKVIDSRGRSSEY
+307 IRAKVVDSRGRASEY

-330 EYFTPVLTFTVQR
+330 EYFTPVLSVSASR
-343 VGKDGS
+343 VGADNSKVQ
-349 TLLVTRTAKIAPV
+349 LVRNCKISPV
-362 MVDGVQKNEMHFYFA
+362 VVDGQQKNAINIIVMRRNITDDTGYTVETGSAVGHFA
-377 TRDITNDG
+377 N
-385 PIKRDVGP
+385 
-393 INVVPSDVNSLVN
+393 VNSLVN
-406 SSVSLFGNFPI
+406 S
-417 TNSYEVIGQISDMFK
+417 
-432 FPAEVVVTVPVEK
+432 PAILDGTYPHDKSFEIVVDLYDDFSSARQVVTLSVERA
-445 VIFAY
+445 VFAY
-450 DKNSRFGIGKTPE
+450 DKDGHFGIGKIPE

-474 ANGKIIQQHQLT
+474 ANGKIIQQHAIT
-486 QKNGDVIDIRTTIKD
+486 QGNGRAIYTYGKD
-501 FDNARTSGFYIIKGK
+501 FDEEKTTGVYFKNGKEPNNPAKQYGFLLVLNSNNECFQLFFPTIATAEPSKRIFYGGKWTPWSSNARL
-516 QDGTRNAPNGR
+516 DH
-527 PGLLEVFNLNER
+527 VNL
-539 ESYQRF
+539 
-545 TDIDMKV
+545 
-552 FIRFRNWSG
+552 
-561 AWRDWLEYPNA
+561 
-572 NNTNMINTGWQPAGY
+572 INTGWQPAGY

-620 ILQAVQSYMLTIP
+620 ILRAVQSYMLTIP

-663 YSGQIVIML
+663 YRGQIVIML